1 MLDKECLADWEQMHA
16 ALMDKERQLA
26 DLAVDHAM
34 GVASEEDLSALQ
46 GEVTRMREKAD
57 EIFQKAFGVA
67 RRRSR
72 EGE

>member
-1 MLDKECLADWEQMHA
+1 MLDKECLADWQQMHTV
-16 ALMDKERQLA
+16 LMDKERQLA

-46 GEVTRMREKAD
+46 EEVTRIRGQAD
-57 EIFQKAFGVA
+57 EIFKRAFGVA